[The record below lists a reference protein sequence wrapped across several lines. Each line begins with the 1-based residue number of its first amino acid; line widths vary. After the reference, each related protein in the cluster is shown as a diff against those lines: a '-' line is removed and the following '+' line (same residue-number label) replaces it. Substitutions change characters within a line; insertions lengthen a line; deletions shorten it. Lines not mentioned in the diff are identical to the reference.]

1 MTYEMMQAAWRLLTR
16 TVAMPDWTEPVAQ
29 TIDSAR
35 KYDVPSTLKQVDWN
49 AELIRGELGQAI
61 QRLRQEPG
69 KGLFTGG
76 VTLALALN
84 VPERALD

>member
-1 MTYEMMQAAWRLLTR
+1 MALADLDGGD
-16 TVAMPDWTEPVAQ
+16 ADWIEPFAQ

>member
-1 MTYEMMQAAWRLLTR
+1 M
-16 TVAMPDWTEPVAQ
+16 
-29 TIDSAR
+29 
-35 KYDVPSTLKQVDWN
+35 PSTLKQVDWN